1 MKDETPTKMEIEDS
15 EQADLKKIL
24 KNYQDQKKN
33 SDYKIFTSQK
43 KKNCPKTK
51 IELEIKEK

>member
-24 KNYQDQKKN
+24 KNYQD
-33 SDYKIFTSQK
+33 
-43 KKNCPKTK
+43 
-51 IELEIKEK
+51 